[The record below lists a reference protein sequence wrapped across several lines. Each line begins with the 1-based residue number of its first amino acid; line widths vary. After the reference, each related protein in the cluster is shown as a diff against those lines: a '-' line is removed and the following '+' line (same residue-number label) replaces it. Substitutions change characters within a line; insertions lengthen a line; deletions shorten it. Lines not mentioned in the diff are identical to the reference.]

1 MIIIE
6 LLQVLLYSTNEKVMI
21 LNFLIKESDDT
32 KNGHAV
38 EACPLGFLFCFVV
51 RLLSSKSEALVSN
64 DLKVSVNLLK
74 IFTYSL
80 HNKTISSFRRMMTI
94 EQFRSTELAKLYS
107 RRYVDRLIE
116 YHASLF
122 RSLIASGEIR
132 DEDPETLSLMYVAP
146 IITLIGIIMPF

>member
-1 MIIIE
+1 
-6 LLQVLLYSTNEKVMI
+6 
-21 LNFLIKESDDT
+21 
-32 KNGHAV
+32 
-38 EACPLGFLFCFVV
+38 
-51 RLLSSKSEALVSN
+51 
-64 DLKVSVNLLK
+64 
-74 IFTYSL
+74 
-80 HNKTISSFRRMMTI
+80 MMTI

-146 IITLIGIIMPF
+146 IITLIGICDREPEREDECLQKLREHVVLFFRTVNVKAGGA